1 MTQYLAGKKGLIMGV
16 ANGRSI
22 AAGIARTLAQH
33 GADLAY
39 TYQSE
44 PLEKRVRGVANETG
58 SDYLLPCD
66 VNTPHLMQAVFDDI
80 GQKWGKLDFVVHS
93 LAFSDKGE
101 LKGRYVDTSAENFA
115 QTMHVSCYSFVET
128 ARLAEPLMTDGG
140 SLITL
145 SYAGAER
152 VMPNYNVM
160 GIAKAGLEHSVRY
173 LAQDLGEKNIRVN
186 GISAGPMPTI
196 AGSAITGARFTYKW
210 QGEHSALMRNTT
222 PEDLGGTALYLASDL
237 SNGTTGEILHVD
249 GGYNTIGMINIH
261 ALNGDDYKK

>member
-1 MTQYLAGKKGLIMGV
+1 MTQLLTGKKGLIMGV
-16 ANGRSI
+16 ANGNSI
-22 AAGIARTLAQH
+22 AAGIARHLSQH

-44 PLEKRVRGVANETG
+44 TWEKRVRGVANETG
-58 SDYLLPCD
+58 SDYLLLCD
-66 VNTPHLMQAVFDDI
+66 VNDPALMQSVFDNI
-80 GQKWGKLDFVVHS
+80 KQKWGKLDFVVHS
-93 LAFSDKGE
+93 LAFSDKEE

-115 QTMHVSCYSFVET
+115 NTLHVSCYSFVET

-173 LAQDLGEKNIRVN
+173 LAEDLGKNNIRVN
-186 GISAGPMPTI
+186 GISAGPMRTI
-196 AGSAITGARFTYKW
+196 AGAAITGARFTYKW
-210 QGEHSALMRNTT
+210 QGEQSALMRNTT
-222 PEDLGGTALYLASDL
+222 PEDIGGTAVYLTSDL
-237 SNGTTGEILHVD
+237 SNGTTGEIIHVD
-249 GGYNTIGMINIH
+249 SGYHTTGMLNVNTP
-261 ALNGDDYKK
+261 LPE